1 MWVVLAEV
9 VVGVEGV
16 EGVGA
21 WEFFFKV
28 ALDKAIN
35 RRFLFHPLVERG
47 QGS

>member
-1 MWVVLAEV
+1 MAEV

-35 RRFLFHPLVERG
+35 RRFLFPPLVERG